1 LIEAYTAD
9 SCSSPAIGRRYWQAM
24 SERVIGQRDVPY
36 LADQIVQCLSG
47 YRPRIARVGMV

>member
-9 SCSSPAIGRRYWQAM
+9 SYSSPAVGRWYWQAI
-24 SERVIGQRDVPY
+24 SERIIGPHDVPY

-47 YRPRIARVGMV
+47 YRPRIARVGLV